1 MIYIYDFFIGNFSF
15 RVNCLLS
22 NVILALGVSTMLGDA
37 FLHILPAV
45 LGLHSH
51 DEPDVEE
58 EDHAHEHRNEPDDHG
73 HSHDAEP
80 VEEPDLYMEA
90 IKKLSVVVGIIY
102 FFWIFE
108 QIMSMMGHGHSHGGA
123 AVAHDD
129 EMATR
134 KTISDEKEK
143 EVEEKGSK
151 SNQIVPTAEST
162 DFEGEVKREQKTDW
176 REQRSAII
184 GILVGDCIHNFVDGL
199 ALGTTW
205 AKGRKINIC

>member
-1 MIYIYDFFIGNFSF
+1 
-15 RVNCLLS
+15 
-22 NVILALGVSTMLGDA
+22 MLGDA

-51 DEPDVEE
+51 DEPAEGE
-58 EDHAHEHRNEPDDHG
+58 EDHGHEHRTDPDDHG

-108 QIMSMMGHGHSHGGA
+108 QTMSMMGHGHSHGGA
-123 AVAHDD
+123 TVAHDD
-129 EMATR
+129 EVMTK

-143 EVEEKGSK
+143 EKEDEASK
-151 SNQIVPTAEST
+151 SYKIAPAVEST
-162 DFEGEVKREQKTDW
+162 DFGDAVEAEKKPDW

-205 AKGRKINIC
+205 AKGRK

>member
-1 MIYIYDFFIGNFSF
+1 MTYIYDFFIGIFKKIILYLFASKF
-15 RVNCLLS
+15 
-22 NVILALGVSTMLGDA
+22 LALGVSTMLGDA

-51 DEPDVEE
+51 DEPADEGE
-58 EDHAHEHRNEPDDHG
+58 
-73 HSHDAEP
+73 EP

-108 QIMSMMGHGHSHGGA
+108 QTMSMMGHGHSHGGA
-123 AVAHDD
+123 TVAHDD
-129 EMATR
+129 EVMTK

-143 EVEEKGSK
+143 EKEDEASK
-151 SNQIVPTAEST
+151 SYKIAPAVEST
-162 DFEGEVKREQKTDW
+162 DFGDAVEAEKKPDW

-205 AKGRKINIC
+205 AKGRK